1 MARIDIR
8 RKHNLSMKDARKAVD
23 KLAKKISKEFDV
35 SCSWDDNVLAFSRS
49 GVDGHIALEKNEVHV
64 YADLGFLM
72 GVMKKTIESEIN
84 RHLDE
89 QIG

>member
-8 RKHNLSMKDARKAVD
+8 RKHDLPLKDARKAVD
-23 KLAKKISKEFDV
+23 KLARKITREFDV
-35 SCSWDDNVLAFSRS
+35 ACTWEGNTLAFSRS
-49 GVDGHIALEKNEVHV
+49 GVDGHIALEKGQVHV
-64 YADLGFLM
+64 YAELGLVM
-72 GVMKKTIESEIN
+72 GMMKPLIESEIN

>member
-8 RKHNLSMKDARKAVD
+8 RKHNLPMKEARKAVD
-23 KLAKKISKEFDV
+23 KLAKQISEEFSV
-35 SCSWDDNVLAFSRS
+35 ACSWDGNVLAFSRG

-64 YADLGFLM
+64 YAELGFLM
-72 GVMKKTIESEIN
+72 GVMKSTIESEIN

>member
-8 RKHNLSMKDARKAVD
+8 RKHDLPLKEARKAVD
-23 KLAKKISKEFDV
+23 KVAKRLGSEFDV
-35 SCSWDDNVLAFSRS
+35 ECAWEGNTLAFTRS
-49 GVDGHIALEKNEVHV
+49 GVDGHIALEKGQVHV
-64 YADLGFLM
+64 YAELGLVM
-72 GVMKKTIESEIN
+72 GMMKGLIESEIN